1 MWNNARLMNLI
12 ASGMLIL
19 AGAIISQ
26 IGFVIVASSPHFAL
40 SRASVTGALE
50 HVTREQVSDA
60 ITGRALGNF
69 FSADLVLVKKLVEE
83 VPWVRNADVR
93 RQWPDRLEI
102 LVEEH
107 RALARWGDQKLINV
121 HGELFVALAPANLP
135 MLNGPAGSEG
145 EVARRFYRFRELV
158 KPLGAEPVELS
169 MSPRYAWTLKLSNAM
184 TIELGRDQ
192 AKSSV
197 DTRLQRFVDAHGSAT
212 ASLGRKVVHADL
224 RYPNGFAVRIPGLG
238 VEQPRLPVMK
248 KKG

>member
-19 AGAIISQ
+19 AGTIVAQ
-26 IGFVIVASSPHFAL
+26 IGFVIAANSPHFAL
-40 SRASVTGALE
+40 SRASVLGALD

-69 FSADLVLVKKLVEE
+69 FSADLVLIKQLVEE
-83 VPWVRNADVR
+83 IPWIRSADVR

-107 RALARWGDQKLINV
+107 RVLARWGDQKLINV
-121 HGELFVALAPANLP
+121 HGELFVAPAPVNLP
-135 MLNGPAGSEG
+135 LLNGPAGSES
-145 EVARRFYRFRELV
+145 EVAKRYFRFRELV
-158 KPLGAEPVELS
+158 KPLAAEPVELL
-169 MSPRYAWTLKLSNAM
+169 MSPRYAWTLKLSNGM
-184 TIELGRDQ
+184 TVELGRDQ

-197 DTRLQRFVDAHGSAT
+197 DTRLQRFVDAHGTAT
-212 ASLGRKVVHADL
+212 GTLGRRVIHADL

-238 VEQPRLPVMK
+238 AEPPRVPVVK
-248 KKG
+248 RRG